1 MPEALLSRESKP
13 FSNQE
18 KFYAFAQHDMVNA
31 DPDLLQLHYE
41 HENDVDDIPD
51 TNDPMEL
58 SKKHK
63 RGEPFLNN

>member
-1 MPEALLSRESKP
+1 
-13 FSNQE
+13 
-18 KFYAFAQHDMVNA
+18 MVNA